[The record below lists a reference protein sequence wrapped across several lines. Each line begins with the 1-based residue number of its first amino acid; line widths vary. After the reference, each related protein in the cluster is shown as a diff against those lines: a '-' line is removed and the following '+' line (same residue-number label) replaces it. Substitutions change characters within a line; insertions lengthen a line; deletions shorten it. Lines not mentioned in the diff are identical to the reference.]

1 MSGRFAAKS
10 PINVYWIC
18 LDFLGFSRPN
28 RDLSMGY
35 AAYSGKN
42 FSPSFSL
49 ALRGAGT
56 GACGRGHAEGQDC
69 SWGKLNLVSIFWQ
82 EIVVRAVPFR
92 LNQKAEMPVEKSAG
106 GLGPKLK
113 PMRLPPRCRSA
124 LKPKFYAIW
133 KTPRNLSGL
142 QSVDERTHRIAP
154 KASAPS
160 VRSKGGFYDSMDAWR
175 RGCDT
180 DLRLFFGGAS

>member
-1 MSGRFAAKS
+1 MEFGSSSAAGRRGSVRLIGWIFLARRRFAAKV
-10 PINVYWIC
+10 PAYGRWIS

-113 PMRLPPRCRSA
+113 PMRLSPTMPVGFKTKILCYMENAKEPFGPP
-124 LKPKFYAIW
+124 
-133 KTPRNLSGL
+133 
-142 QSVDERTHRIAP
+142 
-154 KASAPS
+154 
-160 VRSKGGFYDSMDAWR
+160 VR
-175 RGCDT
+175 
-180 DLRLFFGGAS
+180 